1 MNNKFFWLQKQSEIT
16 CIYYLQ
22 HNPSGRRYIGK
33 SRAFQK
39 RISSHL
45 TMLKNKTHHTKSIK
59 ELDYSLTD
67 WTFGIIETY
76 SRDIEDEKLFQKEVE
91 WWEKEK
97 QPFNNKPKKGSNRRK
112 KNGKQRVGS
121 NKRKRRKKASGT
133 SNSNK

>member
-16 CIYYLQ
+16 CVYYLQ
-22 HNPSGRRYIGK
+22 HNPSNRRYIGK

-59 ELDYSLTD
+59 ELNYALTD
-67 WTFGIIETY
+67 WSFGILETY
-76 SRDIEDEKLFQKEVE
+76 SRDIEDNELFQKEVE

-112 KNGKQRVGS
+112 KNATMGMGRS
-121 NKRKRRKKASGT
+121 KRKGRKKKTGT
-133 SNSNK
+133 SSTSK